1 MVTGQPSEVE
11 EEIGYNVVHG
21 IKWFLSRAGHT
32 PFAGGDSAV
41 MFGPAPSFG
50 VAGFEHLL
58 ADVNERL
65 QERGGEGGREEGR
78 GGGREGEGGSTMR
91 RERRE

>member
-1 MVTGQPSEVE
+1 MVTGQPSEIE

-65 QERGGEGGREEGR
+65 QERGGRE
-78 GGGREGEGGSTMR
+78 GGGREGGREGGGG
-91 RERRE
+91 REREEVQ